1 MRIGVLGV
9 YRPQFDQE
17 AAGRA
22 VRHIESQIQAAG
34 IGAVEALGL
43 LEEWQADQEV
53 PRVREQAAALDVL
66 VVVMGTFVGAD
77 VVLKVSEGL
86 AATVLL
92 WTVPEPGV
100 GPGQRLSLNS
110 LCGGLMTNHAFR
122 QMGLD
127 VPMVYGDPDAAAT
140 MAQFL
145 SVLKVDRAV
154 RRLRSAVIGIVGQHP
169 PGYYPCDYDELEL
182 KHVFGARVVKIPLA
196 EAFAE
201 GERVP
206 EAALAGAR
214 EAASTLRGL
223 GQIEDVA
230 VSQSLKAEVG
240 LFSLIETK
248 GLSDVTVECWPS
260 YMTDYGGAV
269 CWAMSRLIDAGVMAG
284 CEADVYGTL
293 TMIMARELGGM
304 SPFFGD
310 LVHVA
315 SADRLVFWHCGA
327 APRSLAGEDPR
338 ASRHPNRKVGLTLDF
353 ALKGGPAT
361 VLRLHHGPD
370 GFSLMAIEG
379 EAVSDPLYFSGNT
392 AAVKT
397 ARPPQEV
404 LAGLLRDGAE
414 HHFAVGYGVAVADVA
429 RLAERLEIP
438 LRVY

>member
-22 VRHIESQIQAAG
+22 VR
-34 IGAVEALGL
+34 AVEACVAETGIGTVAGLGL
-43 LEEWQADQEV
+43 LEEWQADREV
-53 PRVREQAAALDVL
+53 PRVRERAAAVDVL

-86 AATVLL
+86 SATVLL
-92 WTVPEPGV
+92 WAVPEPGV

-127 VPMVYGDPDAAAT
+127 VPMVYGDPDDGAARAE
-140 MAQFL
+140 FL

-154 RRLRSAVIGIVGQHP
+154 RRLRTAVIGIVGEHP

-182 KHVFGARVVKIPLA
+182 KHVFGTNVVKIPLA
-196 EAFAE
+196 EAFGE
-201 GERVP
+201 SERVP
-206 EAALAGAR
+206 EEALTGAR
-214 EAASTLRGL
+214 EAASSLKGL
-223 GQIEDVA
+223 DQLEGAA
-230 VSQSLKAEVG
+230 VSRSLQAEVG
-240 LFSLIETK
+240 LRSLIERR
-248 GLSDVTVECWPS
+248 GLTDVTVECWPS
-260 YMTDYGGAV
+260 FMTDYGGAV
-269 CWAMSRLIDAGVMAG
+269 CWAMSRLIDSGVMAG

-327 APRSLAGEDPR
+327 APRSQAGEAPR

-353 ALKGGPAT
+353 ALAGGPAT
-361 VLRLHHGPD
+361 VLRLHHGPG
-370 GFSLMAIEG
+370 GFSMMAIEG
-379 EAVSDPLYFSGNT
+379 EAVADPLYFAGNT
-392 AAVKT
+392 AAFKT
-397 ARPPQEV
+397 TRPPQEV

-414 HHFAVGYGVAVADVA
+414 HHFALGYGVTVADAA
-429 RLAERLEIP
+429 RLAERLQIP
-438 LRVY
+438 LHVY